1 VGDSG
6 LVSVRFVNWLA
17 CGDAVFQG
25 ASQLTLDGKG
35 RVSMPSRHRD
45 SLAAN
50 CDGRLTVTRHPDGCL
65 LVYPRPT
72 WELRREQIAQLPYS
86 ARALQR
92 LLLGNAT
99 DVDLDSAGRLLV
111 PTELRAGAQL
121 ERDLMLLGM
130 GAHFELWDAVRLAEH
145 ERAALAG
152 GLPESAAQFTF

>member
-1 VGDSG
+1 M
-6 LVSVRFVNWLA
+6 
-17 CGDAVFQG
+17 FQG

-35 RVSMPSRHRD
+35 RLSMPSRHRD
-45 SLAAN
+45 SLAAG

-72 WELRREQIAQLPYS
+72 WEVRREQIAQLPFS

-99 DVDLDSAGRLLV
+99 DIDLDSAGRLLV
-111 PTELRAGAQL
+111 PTELRAAAQL

-130 GAHFELWDAVRLAEH
+130 GAHFELWDAATAG
-145 ERAALAG
+145 RA
-152 GLPESAAQFTF
+152 

>member
-1 VGDSG
+1 
-6 LVSVRFVNWLA
+6 
-17 CGDAVFQG
+17 VFQG
-25 ASQLTLDGKG
+25 ASQLTLDSKG

-45 SLAAN
+45 SLAAG

-72 WELRREQIAQLPYS
+72 WEVRREQIAQWPYS

-111 PTELRAGAQL
+111 PTELRNAAQL

-130 GAHFELWDAVRLAEH
+130 GAHFELWDVARLAEQ
-145 ERAALAG
+145 ERTALAN
-152 GLPESAAQFTF
+152 GLPESAADFTF

>member
-1 VGDSG
+1 M
-6 LVSVRFVNWLA
+6 
-17 CGDAVFQG
+17 FQG

-35 RVSMPSRHRD
+35 RLSMPSRHRD
-45 SLAAN
+45 SLAAG

-72 WELRREQIAQLPYS
+72 WEARREQIAQLPYS

-92 LLLGNAT
+92 LLLGSAT

-111 PTELRAGAQL
+111 PTELRAAAQL

-130 GAHFELWDAVRLAEH
+130 GAHFELWDTTRLAEH
-145 ERAALAG
+145 ERAQLAN
-152 GLPESAAQFTF
+152 GLPDSAADFTF

>member
-1 VGDSG
+1 
-6 LVSVRFVNWLA
+6 VNWLPA
-17 CGDAVFQG
+17 GDAVFQG

-65 LVYPRPT
+65 LVYPRPA

-99 DVDLDSAGRLLV
+99 DIDLDSAGRLLV

>member
-1 VGDSG
+1 
-6 LVSVRFVNWLA
+6 
-17 CGDAVFQG
+17 
-25 ASQLTLDGKG
+25 
-35 RVSMPSRHRD
+35 MPSRHRD
-45 SLAAN
+45 SLAAH

-72 WELRREQIAQLPYS
+72 WEVRREQIAQLPFS

-99 DVDLDSAGRLLV
+99 DVDLDGAGRLLV
-111 PTELRAGAQL
+111 PGELRAGAQL

-130 GAHFELWDAVRLAEH
+130 GAHFELWDATRLAEH
-145 ERAALAG
+145 ERVSLAG

>member
-1 VGDSG
+1 M
-6 LVSVRFVNWLA
+6 
-17 CGDAVFQG
+17 VFQG

-45 SLAAN
+45 ALAAH

-72 WELRREQIAQLPYS
+72 WEARREQIAQLPYA
-86 ARALQR
+86 ARSLQR

-99 DVDLDSAGRLLV
+99 DVDLDGAGRLLV
-111 PTELRAGAQL
+111 PPELRAGAQL

-130 GAHFELWDAVRLAEH
+130 GAHFELWDSARLVDH

-152 GLPESAAQFTF
+152 GLPESAAGFTF